1 MNTVLLEA
9 RPYRPFKSS
18 EEYLY
23 AMREDL
29 AEWLNT
35 MYPELRI
42 NVENFM
48 DRLDTGVA
56 LCKHANNVRVAAE
69 QYVARRM
76 ARNKSMTKSVTS
88 GLAGPIL
95 SMGNVHFLAAA
106 KSGTFFS
113 RDNVSNFITWC
124 RKSLQILEC
133 LLFETDDLIM
143 RKNEKHVILC
153 LLEVARRGA
162 KFGMLAPMLVQMERQ
177 IDREIAAD
185 NRANAGVGC
194 GTQTEDGGN
203 GNGGA
208 GISTGTE
215 TELYD
220 SDSEEEDH
228 EVESPML
235 MYGPQPQ
242 IVTNDLKSLDE
253 MVRDLVEKCTCP
265 SQFPMVRVS
274 EGKYRIGDTKVLIF
288 VRILRSHVMVRVGGG
303 WDTLAHYLDKHD
315 PCRCRSQHR
324 SSASARLI
332 TKTNNTNGIEL
343 HKAQVH
349 YDRSGSPWKSNAP
362 TSQNASPINS
372 AGGGSNS
379 NTLSPP
385 SRARSRSRSP
395 SAQRRLPTEGVDK
408 LQPPGSPLKTSRRS
422 VSPSP
427 RRILENGTTAVSKR
441 KPAGSQA
448 TGAAVHFE
456 CDKEAVVPVAPT
468 TATILPAEDDKNR
481 YESVSDNGSEI
492 SDEGYRSLGLVQGGQ
507 STGTVTGTASGQR
520 KGFGHSRHSSE
531 DADTNAHLDTTTS
544 DSPASATEDENSS
557 KTNDEE
563 LTPTSDELGT
573 GPGTQHDSL
582 IDCPDGAISTGPA
595 SGSFE
600 SYGVFVNDDE
610 ITVDIANAT
619 GLRKTGFSDRI
630 LDRAGAAAPG
640 AAGGVGSRIP
650 RSPVGPR
657 RKESAESTAS
667 ATVTDD
673 LAAAAG
679 GLSGLR
685 KPSAAKSGTRKP
697 AALAGTTMVPEPPA
711 KDTNTW
717 SGRSTKKRPSLTAQT
732 FSSGAR
738 GTGASSSSGVQPA
751 PAGPFSRNS
760 PVRASLAAER
770 TMTGRNRAGSV
781 AKGTTGSAC
790 TSTNTSPSKGT
801 TDAVTFLLQQI
812 KDTLDSG
819 TTDTQIV
826 ERVRRLVSQTSVPDE
841 LVDDF
846 TTAWVHSNG
855 NLDRSKVPLTT
866 GGPGSS
872 PSKPPST
879 LSKRASTLSNAS
891 DNTQSNCRDLAS
903 VVSPRR
909 LDKGLSKIPAPV
921 RSNTGLY

>member
-35 MYPELRI
+35 MYPDLRI

-76 ARNKSMTKSVTS
+76 ARNKSMTKSITS

-106 KSGTFFS
+106 KSGTFFA

-185 NRANAGVGC
+185 NRANAGVGA
-194 GTQTEDGGN
+194 GTQTEGGDGEGGTGN
-203 GNGGA
+203 GV
-208 GISTGTE
+208 STGTE

-228 EVESPML
+228 EAESPML

-332 TKTNNTNGIEL
+332 TKTTNSNGIEL

-349 YDRSGSPWKSNAP
+349 YDRSGSPWKTSATPN
-362 TSQNASPINS
+362 SQNSSPINS
-372 AGGGSNS
+372 GNNSNT

-385 SRARSRSRSP
+385 TRARSRSRSP
-395 SAQRRLPTEGVDK
+395 SAQRRLASTENGDK
-408 LQPPGSPLKTSRRS
+408 LQPPGSPLKTAGSRRS

-427 RRILENGTTAVSKR
+427 RRIQENGVAAIKR
-441 KPAGSQA
+441 KPATVVASQQSV
-448 TGAAVHFE
+448 GVHFE
-456 CDKEAVVPVAPT
+456 CDKETAPVPAAPAT
-468 TATILPAEDDKNR
+468 TLPSDDEKNR

-492 SDEGYRSLGLVQGGQ
+492 SDEGYRSLGLVQGAGGGQ
-507 STGTVTGTASGQR
+507 TGTATTGTLR
-520 KGFGHSRHSSE
+520 KGFGTSQHSSE
-531 DADTNAHLDTTTS
+531 DADTNAHLDTTGSDRSQTS
-544 DSPASATEDENSS
+544 PTEDESS
-557 KTNDEE
+557 TKTNDED
-563 LTPTSDELGT
+563 LTPITDAEVVVNNGGLE
-573 GPGTQHDSL
+573 HDSL
-582 IDCPDGAISTGPA
+582 IDCPDGAVPPC
-595 SGSFE
+595 SGTFE
-600 SYGVFVNDDE
+600 SYGVYVNDDE

-630 LDRAGAAAPG
+630 LDRAGLQPAA
-640 AAGGVGSRIP
+640 GSRIP

-657 RKESAESTAS
+657 RRESAESNNTS
-667 ATVTDD
+667 ALTDELTVMGTGP
-673 LAAAAG
+673 AT
-679 GLSGLR
+679 LR
-685 KPSAAKSGTRKP
+685 KPSIAKSVARKP
-697 AALAGTTMVPEPPA
+697 TALATPPTTDSA
-711 KDTNTW
+711 KETNTW
-717 SGRSTKKRPSLTAQT
+717 SGRSNKKRPSLTPQT
-732 FSSGAR
+732 FAGGK
-738 GTGASSSSGVQPA
+738 GTGGTHPA
-751 PAGPFSRNS
+751 PFTRNS

-770 TMTGRNRAGSV
+770 TMTGRNRTGPKVTSTAGST
-781 AKGTTGSAC
+781 ACCNSA
-790 TSTNTSPSKGT
+790 NTSPSKGAP
-801 TDAVTFLLQQI
+801 DATVALLLQQI

-819 TTDTQIV
+819 TNDTQIV

-855 NLDRSKVPLTT
+855 NLDRSKVLLAAAPAT
-866 GGPGSS
+866 GTSSS
-872 PSKPPST
+872 PSKPQST

-891 DNTQSNCRDLAS
+891 DSTHSNCRDLATGI
-903 VVSPRR
+903 VSPRR
-909 LDKGLSKIPAPV
+909 LDKGMSKIPAPV